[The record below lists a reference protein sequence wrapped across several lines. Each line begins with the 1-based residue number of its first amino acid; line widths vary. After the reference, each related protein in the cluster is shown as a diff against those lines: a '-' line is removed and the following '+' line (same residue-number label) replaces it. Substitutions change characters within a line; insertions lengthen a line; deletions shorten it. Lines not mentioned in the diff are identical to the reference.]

1 MRRQHKH
8 SSESRQKIEGTCKSS
23 RSSNQDTLKS
33 LTKNW
38 NSYLSF
44 WMSDVDGY
52 DVFCYIQIRAEQQ
65 TTKQVFPRK
74 LQLMFPLFL
83 NYN

>member
-38 NSYLSF
+38 NGIFLSGCLTLMDMMF
-44 WMSDVDGY
+44 SATY
-52 DVFCYIQIRAEQQ
+52 KFEQNN
-65 TTKQVFPRK
+65 KQQRRLFPRK